1 MGWSLFAAKI
11 AKSLQGARAGRAV
24 RAVFPGACRRV
35 SLSRAVLSVFGI
47 LRVYRILVCIFRII
61 RFVDGNAVLRGGRET
76 AKIIVFRTTI
86 FIIFGVCKKHETYPN
101 IP

>member
-1 MGWSLFAAKI
+1 MFPDK
-11 AKSLQGARAGRAV
+11 AGSILYRKK
-24 RAVFPGACRRV
+24 
-35 SLSRAVLSVFGI
+35 VLVFGI

-61 RFVDGNAVLRGGRET
+61 RFVDGNAVPRDGRET